1 MKDTYRTVSAA
12 ARAELDVRGSRFVAR
27 VRHVETEADVHEALQ
42 EIRLIE
48 RHATHHVFAYRL
60 LSGASRTLD
69 DGEPVAGRP
78 ILRRLDAASLVDTVA
93 IISRYY
99 GGTKLGVGGLAR
111 AYAEAAAKA
120 IEASDVETRVL
131 RQLMQLVVGYAD
143 QSAAMRIID
152 RHGGRVV
159 ERNFGE
165 SVALRVAIRR
175 THTDLFRADL
185 TDALRG
191 RAAVCDLGSPAR

>member
-1 MKDTYRTVSAA
+1 MKDTYRTVTAP
-12 ARAELDVRGSRFVAR
+12 ARAELTVRGSRFVAR
-27 VRHVETEADVHEALQ
+27 MRPAETEAEVQEALQ
-42 EIRLIE
+42 RIRLIE
-48 RHATHHVFAYRL
+48 RHAAHHVYAYRL
-60 LSGASRTLD
+60 LSGACRTFD
-69 DGEPVAGRP
+69 DGEPVAGRAM
-78 ILRRLDAASLVDTVA
+78 LRRMDAAGLVDTVA

-131 RQLMQLVVGYAD
+131 RQLVRAVVEYAD

-175 THTDLFRADL
+175 TRTDLFRAEL

-191 RAAVCDLGSPAR
+191 RAAVCDLGSPSR